1 MQQESDVLYEGLHR
15 LALVTKEVI
24 DFGEYESRNVTGP
37 SFVNGIAKQ
46 PMIGRILDEVLEQ
59 SISIADQCCFATGG
73 HGTAPARRRA
83 LLARARFR
91 RFAA

>member
-1 MQQESDVLYEGLHR
+1 MQQQSDVLYEGLHR

-37 SFVNGIAKQ
+37 SFVIAKQ